1 MQQPEPIPS
10 TVNRSPL
17 NLKKR
22 IRLGEDVIRTLLIA
36 CSLISILS
44 TLGVIIALGTET
56 FLFFRH
62 PDVSIVEF
70 FTGRRWIPNVG
81 NNAAFGIAP
90 LVVGTLLITSIA
102 LLFGIPLGLG
112 SAIYLSEFASDRV
125 RRIIM
130 PILEILAGVPTVV
143 LGYFALF
150 SVSPFLQQFIPGLK
164 PTNALSAAIVMGF
177 MLLPTVSS
185 ISVDAMRAV
194 PGRLREAA
202 YGLGATKSEVT
213 MQVVVPA
220 ALSGIVASFILAMS
234 RAIGETMLV
243 TLAAGQQPN
252 LSLDPR
258 QTFQTMTAYI
268 VGAAKGDFDAGSPP
282 LLALYAVGATLF
294 LITLILNIISYSVVA
309 RFQEKYD

>member
-1 MQQPEPIPS
+1 MQQPESIAS
-10 TVNRSPL
+10 LNKSPL

-36 CSLISILS
+36 CSLISIL
-44 TLGVIIALGTET
+44 TTVGVIFALSTET

-70 FTGRRWIPNVG
+70 FTGRKWIPNVG

-125 RRIIM
+125 RRIVM

-150 SVSPFLQQFIPGLK
+150 SVSPFLSQFIPGLK
-164 PTNALSAAIVMGF
+164 PTNALAAGIVMGF

-194 PGRLREAA
+194 PNRLREAA

-213 MQVVVPA
+213 LQVVVPA

-252 LSLDPR
+252 FSLDPR
-258 QTFQTMTAYI
+258 ETFQTMTAYI

>member
-10 TVNRSPL
+10 SFNRSPL

-36 CSLISILS
+36 CSLISILT

-70 FTGRRWIPNVG
+70 FTGRSWIPNVG
-81 NNAAFGIAP
+81 NNAAFGISP
-90 LVVGTLLITSIA
+90 LIVGTLLITGIA
-102 LLFGIPLGLG
+102 LLFGVPLGLG

-125 RRIIM
+125 RRVIM

-150 SVSPFLQQFIPGLK
+150 SVTPFLAQFIPGLK
-164 PTNALSAAIVMGF
+164 PTNALSAGIVMAF

-194 PGRLREAA
+194 PNKLREAA

-213 MQVVVPA
+213 LQVVVPA

-252 LSLDPR
+252 FSLDPR
-258 QTFQTMTAYI
+258 ETFQTMTAYI

-294 LITLILNIISYSVVA
+294 LITLVLNIISYSVVA

>member
-1 MQQPEPIPS
+1 MDQANPLS
-10 TVNRSPL
+10 SGRL
-17 NLKKR
+17 NLNKR
-22 IRLGEDVIRTLLIA
+22 LRLGEDVIRSLLIG
-36 CSLISILS
+36 CSFISIL
-44 TLGVIIALGTET
+44 TTVGVIIALSTET
-56 FLFFRH
+56 VAFFQH

-70 FTGRRWIPNVG
+70 FTSREWIPNVSD
-81 NNAAFGIAP
+81 NASFGIAP
-90 LVVGTLLITSIA
+90 LVVGTLLITGIA

-112 SAIYLSEFASDRV
+112 SAIYLSEFATNRV

-150 SVSPFLQQFIPGLK
+150 SVSPFLAEFIPGLK
-164 PTNALSAAIVMGF
+164 PTNALAAGLVMGF

-185 ISVDAMRAV
+185 ISIDAMRAV
-194 PGRLREAA
+194 PNRLREAA

-213 MQVVVPA
+213 TKVVLPA
-220 ALSGIVASFILAMS
+220 ALSGIVAAIILAMS

-252 LSLDPR
+252 FSFDPR
-258 QTFQTMTAYI
+258 ETFQTMTAYI

-294 LITLILNIISYSVVA
+294 LITLTLNIISDQVVT
-309 RFQEKYD
+309 RFKEQYD

>member
-1 MQQPEPIPS
+1 MDQASSLSSGQS
-10 TVNRSPL
+10 L
-17 NLKKR
+17 NLNKR
-22 IRLGEDVIRTLLIA
+22 LRLGEDVIRSLLIG
-36 CSLISILS
+36 CSLISIL
-44 TLGVIIALGTET
+44 TTAGVIIALSAET
-56 FLFFRH
+56 TLFFQH

-70 FTGRRWIPNVG
+70 FTGREWIPNVSD
-81 NNAAFGIAP
+81 NAAFGIAP
-90 LVVGTLLITSIA
+90 LVVGTLLITGIA

-112 SAIYLSEFASDRV
+112 SAIYLSEFASNRV

-150 SVSPFLQQFIPGLK
+150 SVSPFLAQFIPGLK
-164 PTNALSAAIVMGF
+164 PTNALAAGLVMGF

-185 ISVDAMRAV
+185 ISIDAMRAV
-194 PGRLREAA
+194 PDRLRQAA
-202 YGLGATKSEVT
+202 YGLGATKGEVT
-213 MQVVVPA
+213 TKVVLPA
-220 ALSGIVASFILAMS
+220 ALSGIVAAIILAMS

-252 LSLDPR
+252 FSFDPR
-258 QTFQTMTAYI
+258 ETFQTMTAYI

-294 LITLILNIISYSVVA
+294 LITLVLNIISDQVVS
-309 RFQEKYD
+309 RFKEQYD